1 VSPAPQPILLRVLA
15 HMPTDLYHCSHC
27 ERLFDA
33 AGIGAQLHHE
43 LQRSY
48 PPEILEQA
56 ERLAAQLHELS
67 LNYGD
72 RLHIRV
78 LDPQS
83 PEGFWL
89 ALRHRVRRYPTFI
102 VHGHKV
108 VGWDRDAL
116 DRLLSQERAQTPRSH
131 RDGGRKAT
139 RWGGLKARIRRARH
153 SAGEILYGMT
163 TFGWAQDMRRSRGE
177 VERLFVLVTFG
188 DLIGLPILPPYY
200 TLRLLPYVVP
210 EIERWKRA
218 LLRERDLTDL
228 AELIDGID

>member
-1 VSPAPQPILLRVLA
+1 MSPAPQPILLRVLA

-33 AGIGAQLHHE
+33 AGIGAQLHGE
-43 LQRSY
+43 IRRSY
-48 PPEILEQA
+48 PPEILQQA

-67 LNYGD
+67 FRYGD

-78 LDPQS
+78 VDPQS
-83 PEGFWL
+83 VEGFFL
-89 ALRHRVRRYPTFI
+89 SLRHWVRRYPTFI
-102 VHGHKV
+102 VCGRKV
-108 VGWDRDAL
+108 VGWDADAL
-116 DRLLSQERAQTPRSH
+116 DDLLSQHLTQPPCSCHMGSNQT
-131 RDGGRKAT
+131 A
-139 RWGGLKARIRRARH
+139 RWKRLKNHMRHVRRA
-153 SAGEILYGMT
+153 AGELLYGMT
-163 TFGWAQDMRRSRGE
+163 TFGWAQDMRRARGE
-177 VERLFVLVTFG
+177 VERLFVLIAFG

-210 EIERWKRA
+210 AIDRWKRA